1 MDRSKLRLI
10 ASEEVYWKWG
20 VLSTSMV
27 MGEVGNLNHQRV
39 EHRWA
44 QALKYSNGR
53 QGIKTCKVYWPKFRN
68 FRRRHGFHYKKALGE
83 AKPADS
89 AAAEEWVA
97 NRWHFHLNSKSVYL
111 LHFEIKM
118 LCLSFSAFGLRLLL
132 TSATLAI
139 IKISNFYQP
148 LAARSW
154 GGSGLP
160 CLVLGRL
167 CPSHFPYLGSLLH
180 HVNHL
185 HIRDNPILWDHLH
198 LRAYPHLWD
207 LPLSFYQQL

>member
-1 MDRSKLRLI
+1 MEWSKLRLI

-154 GGSGLP
+154 GGSWVFL
-160 CLVLGRL
+160 LGRL
-167 CPSHFPYLGSLLH
+167 SPWKFL
-180 HVNHL
+180 
-185 HIRDNPILWDHLH
+185 
-198 LRAYPHLWD
+198 
-207 LPLSFYQQL
+207 